1 MITSSTTLALDFVVF
16 HTADLDQSQEFFTK
30 LGLQFIAE
38 ESGPTFRQFKGAE
51 GSAAFGLL
59 LAGEET
65 APAGAVK
72 VYFKTH
78 NLENLRQEVI
88 AKGIEASPILHP
100 PFGDIFNVTAPDNL
114 NIIMLQG

>member
-1 MITSSTTLALDFVVF
+1 MTTNSTTPTLDFVIF
-16 HTADLDQSQEFFTK
+16 HTSDLDQSQEFFTK
-30 LGLQFIAE
+30 LGLQLVPE

-51 GSAAFGLL
+51 GNPAFGLL

-78 NLENLRQEVI
+78 NLENLRQEVT

-100 PFGDIFNVTAPDNL
+100 PFGDIFNVTAPDSL